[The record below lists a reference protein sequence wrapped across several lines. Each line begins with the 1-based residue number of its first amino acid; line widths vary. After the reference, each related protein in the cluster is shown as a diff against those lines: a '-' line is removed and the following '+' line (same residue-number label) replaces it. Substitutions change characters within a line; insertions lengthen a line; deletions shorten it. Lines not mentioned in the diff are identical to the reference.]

1 MSPDR
6 DHETPVSSREG
17 EDTQID
23 AGPDS
28 QSEESPFP
36 VIEKK
41 KRKRPIW
48 KTCGVLFLILIGV
61 GILAALIGQNENT
74 DQEELSPVSS
84 SATSP
89 TSAATAFNSTPPPVA
104 TLIPD
109 EDLWQPAPFTLLY
122 LEDLSFGNR
131 KRFRAHV
138 TAPEALTPER
148 RVGTAMAAARA
159 LYWQGH
165 VGDVVSVL
173 LWGTEEQAVLLAQ
186 VLFAADQCGWTG
198 EDCTED
204 YWTEAEASSAQY
216 TDAQWAIRVAFD
228 QTYDRFMQP
237 ELVPMYEG
245 QPLSEAGWDC
255 FEIIEIPPGGGCF
268 SEYGMLWEGQNK
280 TDCETLEFQWL
291 VPSMGTWGALDNLC
305 AQDKVFAAVAAALA
319 VDPEEVET
327 TLIHMLVRREE
338 LELPAW
344 LRYRDI
350 DGSDLPEL
358 DVPPTPAP
366 TPSPTSEP
374 AWYEGGTLHQGT
386 LADWRRATVANRL
399 ATVGDMVYV
408 LLTRQG
414 EQNLDLAQIR
424 VYAEAMV
431 AGVDEMA
438 KDDTFPDDAAI
449 SEIIALIWLA
459 IGVE

>member
-6 DHETPVSSREG
+6 DHETPVSPREG
-17 EDTQID
+17 EDTQVD

-84 SATSP
+84 SAPSP
-89 TSAATAFNSTPPPVA
+89 TSAATAFTPTPQPVA
-104 TLIPD
+104 TPIPD

-122 LEDLSFGNR
+122 LEDNSFGNR
-131 KRFRAHV
+131 KRYRAHI

-159 LYWQGH
+159 LYWQGYID
-165 VGDVVSVL
+165 DVVSVM
-173 LWGTEEQAVLLAQ
+173 LWGTEEQAVLLAK

-198 EDCTED
+198 EDCAEE
-204 YWTEAEASSAQY
+204 YWTEVQASSAQY
-216 TDAQWAIRVAFD
+216 TDAQWAIRVAFE
-228 QTYDRFMQP
+228 QTYDRFMKL

-245 QPLSEAGWDC
+245 QPVSEAGWDC
-255 FEIIEIPPGGGCF
+255 FEIIEVPQGGGCF

-280 TDCETLEFQWL
+280 TDCERLDSQWL
-291 VPSMGTWGALDNLC
+291 VPSMGTWGALDDLC

-327 TLIHMLVRREE
+327 TLIHMLARREE

-358 DVPPTPAP
+358 VVPPTPTP

-414 EQNLDLAQIR
+414 DQNLDLAQIR
-424 VYAEAMV
+424 VLAEAMV

-438 KDDTFPDDAAI
+438 KDDTWPDDTAI

-459 IGVE
+459 SGVE